1 MIINGGKK
9 IIYKQVSRF
18 ILKQFSEETGE
29 NYERTESRMFGIPD
43 EVRRGHLLNAR
54 AKCY

>member
-9 IIYKQVSRF
+9 IIWKQVSRF